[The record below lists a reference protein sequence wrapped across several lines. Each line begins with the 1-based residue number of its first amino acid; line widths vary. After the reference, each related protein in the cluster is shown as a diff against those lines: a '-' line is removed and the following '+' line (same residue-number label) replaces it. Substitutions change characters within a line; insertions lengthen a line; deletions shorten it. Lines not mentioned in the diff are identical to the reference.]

1 MLTDSTSRSVLWN
14 AKSGSINFRIER
26 MNMKK
31 TGYFLAL
38 SALAVAI
45 SGCLTNVPKGEQS
58 APYRDRM
65 GHLEEMKRQS
75 EVDQQNRRVTIQ
87 NGPLMTGKKI
97 PINRSPW
104 LTEKRISMKVS
115 SPVSGMQVM
124 RMLMS
129 QGLNM
134 TSTMPLDSFTYAG
147 YGFTSVDAETAMRL
161 IFPAMG
167 LDYVVDNDRR
177 IITIV
182 PMRPRQ
188 WTLNVAA
195 NRATNFESSSMSG
208 TLDVG
213 SELAASLSAASGGAN
228 GGGGMMGGGTPTSGS
243 GEGSTATQG
252 QSKVESKSD
261 FWKSMRDELE
271 ARVNVLVPVSA
282 AGNVIPT
289 TISTAAGMPING
301 MPALPMGGIPQPA
314 PAAVGSADMYRKQAL
329 GVVSVNPDTGTI
341 TVQAPTWLQ
350 DEIDTYIKGV
360 EREFNTSIHFEGRLI
375 LVSTTKDKSEGLDL
389 TAFASFANGELG
401 MIINNNPAGGIT
413 ISQPLNNLVPGNPPV
428 MIPGGNVLGSTGL
441 GFSKLTGNPANL
453 FINYL
458 EEMGDVSVMQRP
470 AITTTSGSPAEFR
483 RIETDLFSQISQS
496 SVAGTEAASV
506 ATTNTQIPIRFGT
519 LLRVNPKIDLDTG
532 LVRTQLTLNVSVP
545 SKLKTIDQYLTGPDG
560 VTKVPTEIT
569 LPANIDYNGEALLRD
584 GDTIIIGGQTE
595 ESTTNSGS
603 GLTGF
608 AKTGPLAGLLGST
621 SKSDKVSTYYFVL
634 TAKVYD
640 REKQPGAN

>member
-1 MLTDSTSRSVLWN
+1 MNKTS
-14 AKSGSINFRIER
+14 KF
-26 MNMKK
+26 M
-31 TGYFLAL
+31 AL
-38 SALAVAI
+38 SALTVAI
-45 SGCLTNVPKGEQS
+45 SGCLMNVPKGQDS
-58 APYRDRM
+58 DAYRDRM
-65 GHLEEMKRQS
+65 DELEKIRSQS
-75 EVDQQNRRVTIQ
+75 EIDQQNKRIKIQ

-104 LTEKRISMKVS
+104 LTEKRVSMKVG

-124 RMLMS
+124 RMLMA

-134 TSTMPLDSFTYAG
+134 TSTLPLDSFTYAG

-167 LDYVVDNDRR
+167 LDYVIDNDRR

-195 NRATNFESSSMSG
+195 NRSTNFKSSSMAG

-213 SELAASLSAASGGAN
+213 SELASSLSAASGAGGGSAGGML
-228 GGGGMMGGGTPTSGS
+228 GGGGAAAGASGS
-243 GEGSTATQG
+243 GEDDSQG
-252 QSKVESKSD
+252 ESKVESASD
-261 FWKSMRDELE
+261 FWKSMREELE
-271 ARVNVLVPVSA
+271 TRVNVLVPVSS
-282 AGNVIPT
+282 GNIIPA

-301 MPALPMGGIPQPA
+301 MPALPMGGMA
-314 PAAVGSADMYRKQAL
+314 EPAATPAAGVDMYRKQAL

-341 TVQAPTWLQ
+341 TVQAPSWLQ
-350 DEIDTYIKGV
+350 DEIDNYIKGV

-413 ISQPLNNLVPGNPPV
+413 ISQPLGNLTPGNPPV
-428 MIPGGNVLGSTGL
+428 MTPGGDVFGSTGL

-458 EEMGDVSVMQRP
+458 EEMGDVNVMQRP

-483 RIETDLFSQISQS
+483 RIETDLFSQVSQS

-545 SKLKTIDQYLTGPDG
+545 SKEKIIDQYLTSPDG
-560 VTKVPTEIT
+560 VTKVPTTIT

-595 ESTTNSGS
+595 ESSTNTGS

-608 AKTGPLAGLLGST
+608 EKTGPLAGILGST
-621 SKSDKVSTYYFVL
+621 KKSDRVSTYYFVL

-640 REKQPGAN
+640 REKQNGVN

>member
-1 MLTDSTSRSVLWN
+1 
-14 AKSGSINFRIER
+14 
-26 MNMKK
+26 MKK
-31 TGYFLAL
+31 TSKFLAL
-38 SALAVAI
+38 SALTVAI
-45 SGCLTNVPKGEQS
+45 SGCLMNVPKGQES
-58 APYRDRM
+58 DAYRDRM
-65 GHLEEMKRQS
+65 TELDKIQAQS
-75 EVDQQNRRVTIQ
+75 ETDQKNKRIKIQ

-104 LTEKRISMKVS
+104 LTDKRVSMKVGE
-115 SPVSGMQVM
+115 PLNGMQVM
-124 RMLMS
+124 RMLMA

-195 NRATNFESSSMSG
+195 NRSTNFESSSMAG

-213 SELAASLSAASGGAN
+213 SELASNLSSASGAGGAS
-228 GGGGMMGGGTPTSGS
+228 GGGMMGGSAQGGGES
-243 GEGSTATQG
+243 GENGSQG
-252 QSKVESKSD
+252 ESKVESTSN
-261 FWKSMRDELE
+261 FWKSMREELE
-271 ARVNVLVPVSA
+271 ARVNVLVPVSS
-282 AGNVIPT
+282 GNIIPA

-301 MPALPMGGIPQPA
+301 MPALPMGGMADPVAA
-314 PAAVGSADMYRKQAL
+314 PAAGAEMYRKQAL

-341 TVQAPTWLQ
+341 TVQAPSWLQ

-360 EREFNTSIHFEGRLI
+360 EREFNTAIHFEGRLI

-389 TAFASFANGELG
+389 TAFATFANGEFG
-401 MIINNNPAGGIT
+401 MLINNNPAGGIT
-413 ISQPLNNLVPGNPPV
+413 ISPPLNGLLPGGAPPV
-428 MIPGGNVLGSTGL
+428 MTPGGDVFGSTGL
-441 GFSKLTGNPANL
+441 GFAKLTGNPATL

-458 EEMGDVSVMQRP
+458 EQMGDVNVMQRP
-470 AITTTSGSPAEFR
+470 AISTTSGSPAEFR
-483 RIETDLFSQISQS
+483 RIETDLFSQVSQS
-496 SVAGTEAASV
+496 SVAGTDSASV
-506 ATTNTQIPIRFGT
+506 ATSNTQIPIRFGT

-545 SKLKTIDQYLTGPDG
+545 SKEKIIDQYLTGPDG
-560 VTKVPTEIT
+560 VTKVPTTIT
-569 LPANIDYNGEALLRD
+569 LPANIDYNGEALMRD

-595 ESTTNSGS
+595 ESSTNTGS
-603 GLTGF
+603 GITGF
-608 AKTGPLAGLLGST
+608 ENTGPLAGILGST
-621 SKSDKVSTYYFVL
+621 KKSDRVSTYYFVL

-640 REKQPGAN
+640 REKQNGVN

>member
-1 MLTDSTSRSVLWN
+1 MNKTS
-14 AKSGSINFRIER
+14 KI
-26 MNMKK
+26 
-31 TGYFLAL
+31 LAL
-38 SALAVAI
+38 SALTVAI
-45 SGCLTNVPKGEQS
+45 SGCLMNVPKGQES
-58 APYRDRM
+58 DAYRDRM
-65 GHLEEMKRQS
+65 DELEQIRKQS
-75 EVDQQNRRVTIQ
+75 EIDQLNKRIKIQ

-104 LTEKRISMKVS
+104 LTEKRVSMKVGA
-115 SPVSGMQVM
+115 PLNGMQVM
-124 RMLMS
+124 RMLMA

-134 TSTMPLDSFTYAG
+134 TSTLPLDSFTYAG

-167 LDYVVDNDRR
+167 LDYVIDNDRR

-195 NRATNFESSSMSG
+195 NRSTNFESSSMAG

-213 SELAASLSAASGGAN
+213 SELASSLSAGSGGAA
-228 GGGGMMGGGTPTSGS
+228 GGGGMLGGGSSSG
-243 GEGSTATQG
+243 GTDGEEGSQG
-252 QSKVESKSD
+252 ESKVESTSD
-261 FWKSMRDELE
+261 FWKSMREELE
-271 ARVNVLVPVSA
+271 ARVNVLVPVSS
-282 AGNVIPT
+282 GNIIPA

-301 MPALPMGGIPQPA
+301 MPALPMGGMAEPAAA
-314 PAAVGSADMYRKQAL
+314 PAAGAEMYRKQSL

-341 TVQAPTWLQ
+341 TVQAPSWLQ

-389 TAFASFANGELG
+389 TAFATFANGELG

-413 ISQPLNNLVPGNPPV
+413 ISPPLGNLTPGNPPV
-428 MIPGGNVLGSTGL
+428 MTPGGDVFGSTGI
-441 GFSKLTGNPANL
+441 GFSKLTGNPANM

-458 EEMGDVSVMQRP
+458 EEMGDVNVMQRP

-483 RIETDLFSQISQS
+483 RIETDLFSQVSQS
-496 SVAGTEAASV
+496 SVAGTDAASV

-545 SKLKTIDQYLTGPDG
+545 SKEKIIDQYLTSPDG
-560 VTKVPTEIT
+560 VTKVPTTIT
-569 LPANIDYNGEALLRD
+569 LPSNIDYNGEALLRD

-595 ESTTNSGS
+595 ESTTNTGS
-603 GLTGF
+603 GITGF
-608 AKTGPLAGLLGST
+608 ENTGPLAGILGST
-621 SKSDKVSTYYFVL
+621 KKSDRVSTYYFVL

-640 REKQPGAN
+640 REKQNGVN

>member
-1 MLTDSTSRSVLWN
+1 MNKTS
-14 AKSGSINFRIER
+14 K
-26 MNMKK
+26 
-31 TGYFLAL
+31 FLAL
-38 SALAVAI
+38 SALAIAI
-45 SGCLTNVPKGEQS
+45 SGCLTNVPKGQES
-58 APYRDRM
+58 NAYRDRM
-65 GHLEEMKRQS
+65 DQLEKIRAQS
-75 EVDQQNRRVTIQ
+75 DVDQQNKRISIQ
-87 NGPLMTGKKI
+87 NGPLMTGKKM

-104 LTEKRISMKVS
+104 LTEKRVSMKVGA
-115 SPVSGMQVM
+115 PVSGMQVM
-124 RMLMS
+124 RMLMA

-134 TSTMPLDSFTYAG
+134 TSTLPLDSFTYAG

-167 LDYVVDNDRR
+167 LDYVIDNDRR

-195 NRATNFESSSMSG
+195 NRSTNFESSSMAG

-213 SELAASLSAASGGAN
+213 SELASSLSASS
-228 GGGGMMGGGTPTSGS
+228 GGGGMLGGQAGGATDTGESGS
-243 GEGSTATQG
+243 QGE
-252 QSKVESKSD
+252 SKVESTSD
-261 FWKSMRDELE
+261 FWKSMREELE
-271 ARVNVLVPVSA
+271 ARVNVLVPVSS
-282 AGNVIPT
+282 GNIIPA

-301 MPALPMGGIPQPA
+301 MPALPMGGMAEPVAA
-314 PAAVGSADMYRKQAL
+314 PAAGADMYRKQAL
-329 GVVSVNPDTGTI
+329 GAVSVNPDTGTI
-341 TVQAPTWLQ
+341 TVQAPSWLQ
-350 DEIDTYIKGV
+350 DEIDSYIKGV

-413 ISQPLNNLVPGNPPV
+413 ISPPLGGLTPGNPPV
-428 MIPGGNVLGSTGL
+428 MTPGGDVFGSTGI

-458 EEMGDVSVMQRP
+458 EEMGDVNVMQRP

-483 RIETDLFSQISQS
+483 RIETDLFSQVSQS
-496 SVAGTEAASV
+496 SVAGTDSASV

-545 SKLKTIDQYLTGPDG
+545 SKEKIIDQYLTSPDG
-560 VTKVPTEIT
+560 VTKVPTTIT

-595 ESTTNSGS
+595 EATTNTGS
-603 GLTGF
+603 GITGF
-608 AKTGPLAGLLGST
+608 DKTGPLAGILGST
-621 SKSDKVSTYYFVL
+621 KKSDRVSTYYFVL

-640 REKQPGAN
+640 REKQNGVK